1 MYKHICVYTYTHA
14 YIFTCPLYVYTSSYN
29 IYITSLA
36 LYNYKS

>member
-29 IYITSLA
+29 IYNFIGTIQL
-36 LYNYKS
+36 